1 MKNSKNGFT
10 LMEILLVLVL
20 TGFIAVLFISIV
32 QPFKPKYKTLY
43 YAAIQAISKVNREL
57 IAGQMSQQIDVTD
70 TEYCQFWTDTVNA
83 INSQATAG
91 CGTTYSA
98 TIASP
103 YGNIDPN
110 TSAPN
115 IVLSNAMKIFFSA
128 KQVISG
134 TVNYRVITVDI
145 NGTAK
150 PGTLGEDYVSFLV
163 ANDGSVVP
171 LGAPADDNTHV
182 SASISV
188 YNEATD
194 GTRTFVKYLDDGS
207 NRFMA
212 YRKAFCWAGLNV
224 AAFPTY
230 CNGYST
236 STDCG
241 VGKYCM
247 VNLHK
252 ELVDIKF

>member
-10 LMEILLVLVL
+10 LMEILLVLML
-20 TGFIAVLFISIV
+20 TGLMAVLFITIV
-32 QPFKPKYKTLY
+32 QPFQPKYKTLY
-43 YAAIQAISKVNREL
+43 YAAIQAVSKVNREL
-57 IAGQMSQQIDVTD
+57 IAGQMSQKIDVTD
-70 TEYCQFWTDTVNA
+70 SEYCQFWTDTVNA
-83 INSQATAG
+83 INSQTTAG

-115 IVLSNAMKIFFSA
+115 IVLSNSMKIFFSA
-128 KQVISG
+128 RQVLSA
-134 TVNYRVITVDI
+134 TVNYRVVTVDI

-150 PGTLGEDYVSFLV
+150 PGKLGEDYVSFLV
-163 ANDGSVVP
+163 PNDGSVVP

-194 GTRTFVKYLDDGS
+194 GTRTFVNYLEDAGK
-207 NRFMA
+207 RFMP
-212 YRKAFCWAGLNV
+212 YRKAFCLAGLNSD
-224 AAFPTY
+224 AYPTY

-236 STDCG
+236 SPDCG

-247 VNLHK
+247 VNLQK
-252 ELVDIKF
+252 ELIDIKF